1 MCHFMLIY
9 VFYFPVDETSSAR
22 STGQDH
28 GIYLFMCLFFKVWLE
43 FCRGRVEK
51 SQQVSI
57 TLMTN
62 VWLVAQFHTTYSR
75 LSYCELEIRSMERA
89 TRYLSHCCALF
100 AIVLCLTHRT
110 IIGQQRYKFYY
121 SVILSR
127 NVIDLV
133 AIRFTIY
140 RFLSINQSEIFK
152 VV

>member
-1 MCHFMLIY
+1 MAY
-9 VFYFPVDETSSAR
+9 
-22 STGQDH
+22 
-28 GIYLFMCLFFKVWLE
+28 IYLCLFFKVWLE

-62 VWLVAQFHTTYSR
+62 VWSVAQFHTTYSR

-89 TRYLSHCCALF
+89 TMYLSHCCALF
-100 AIVLCLTHRT
+100 AIVLCLT

-140 RFLSINQSEIFK
+140 RFLSINQSIKNFLRWSK
-152 VV
+152 